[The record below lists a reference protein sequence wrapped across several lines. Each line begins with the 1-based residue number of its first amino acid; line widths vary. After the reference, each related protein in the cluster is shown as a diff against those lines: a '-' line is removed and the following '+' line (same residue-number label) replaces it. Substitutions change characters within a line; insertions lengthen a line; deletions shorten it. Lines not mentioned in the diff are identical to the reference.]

1 MKQNRGLRKR
11 RKTAVEVKKE
21 DRDNDA
27 DMLADNEMDGDD
39 DDWRS
44 DTVKEGSD
52 SEYDEWKRFEM
63 SVPTWDK
70 ILPVIAE
77 DGKANM
83 FTVAVNLHVL
93 K

>member
-39 DDWRS
+39 NNWRS
-44 DTVKEGSD
+44 DTVKEGSNG
-52 SEYDEWKRFEM
+52 EYDEWKRFEM

-70 ILPVIAE
+70 ILPVTAE

-83 FTVAVNLHVL
+83 FTVAINLHVL